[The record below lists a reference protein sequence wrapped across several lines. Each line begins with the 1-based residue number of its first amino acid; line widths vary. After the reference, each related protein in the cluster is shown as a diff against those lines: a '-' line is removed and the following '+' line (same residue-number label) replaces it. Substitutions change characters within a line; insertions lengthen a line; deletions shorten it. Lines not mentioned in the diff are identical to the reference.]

1 MNIMRRILLKGE
13 KMKTINEFRKD
24 YAFLSNFYECTVLY
38 EGLCYRNAEAAF
50 QAAKNIAT
58 DEDINE
64 YLAKYE
70 IDRSNMSEEF
80 FHSIRMVLT
89 NQKRFPYAK
98 LTVSEAKKNGRHCKL
113 RSDWENSKIRIMEE
127 IIWNKFSLNEDLKQ
141 KLLETDGCNLIEGN
155 TWNDRFWGVCKGK
168 RENHLGKILEST
180 RNKLK
185 ATL

>member
-13 KMKTINEFRKD
+13 KMKTINEFRED
-24 YAFLSNFYECTVLY
+24 YTFLSNFYECPVLY
-38 EGLCYRNAEAAF
+38 EGLCYRSAEAAF

-98 LTVSEAKKNGRHCKL
+98 MTAPEAKKNGRHCKL
-113 RSDWENSKIRIMEE
+113 RSDWEDSKIRIMEE

-141 KLLETDGCNLIEGN
+141 KLLETDGCNLVEGN
-155 TWNDRFWGVCKGK
+155 TWNDRFWGVCKGIG
-168 RENHLGKILEST
+168 ENHLEKILEST

-185 ATL
+185 AIL